1 MKFTKLIMLAS
12 VVSLA
17 CACEKRDARRDCARA
32 GSGEKKRA
40 VSTQML
46 SFSSIEE
53 MGAANQRTGKLW
65 MKWP

>member
-17 CACEKRDARRDCARA
+17 CACEKEMPAETVPAPDQAKETR
-32 GSGEKKRA
+32 
-40 VSTQML
+40 VSNW
-46 SFSSIEE
+46 E
-53 MGAANQRTGKLW
+53 LW

>member
-17 CACEKRDARRDCARA
+17 CACEKEMPAETVPGA
-32 GSGEKKRA
+32 GSGRKKRA
-40 VSTQML
+40 FRRKCYRSLRSKKWGSKSTNW
-46 SFSSIEE
+46 E
-53 MGAANQRTGKLW
+53 LW

>member
-17 CACEKRDARRDCARA
+17 CACEKEMPAETVPAPDQAKERAFRRKCYRSLRSKKW
-32 GSGEKKRA
+32 GSK
-40 VSTQML
+40 STNW
-46 SFSSIEE
+46 E
-53 MGAANQRTGKLW
+53 LW

>member
-17 CACEKRDARRDCARA
+17 CACEKEMPAETVPAPDQAKETR
-32 GSGEKKRA
+32 

-53 MGAANQRTGKLW
+53 MGRQISFNKRKGYSS
-65 MKWP
+65 

>member
-17 CACEKRDARRDCARA
+17 CACEKEMPAETVPAPDQAKETR
-32 GSGEKKRA
+32 

-46 SFSSIEE
+46 SFSSIEGN
-53 MGAANQRTGKLW
+53 GAANQRTGSYG
-65 MKWP
+65 